1 MAGSLATT
9 QEYTGGWPLAAKKDD
24 LYDALRGAHDAKTRE
39 ASEKWA
45 AFDAARKQA
54 IESRTDLKSDHSA
67 LKRLDDLHKEYEA
80 VCKDVSDLR
89 ERLFAHMDGKATG
102 GIPTR
107 EDKGI
112 AGLGAEFLRRVGAGV
127 DGLKALDG
135 TSGGSLVPP
144 FFDPRIRDL
153 PQRAL
158 FVRSLIP
165 VRQADGDK
173 VWYLRQ
179 TVATQNA
186 APVAAGALK
195 PTSVYTVERIEEPV
209 RTIAHVTEALDR
221 ALLSDYDAL
230 VEFLDNQLRLGVLL
244 AEEGQIINGNGIAP
258 NLRGILN
265 TPGIQ
270 TQAIGADSRG
280 DAIYKALTK
289 VRTAFFEPDGIVL
302 HPNDW
307 QDIRLTKTADGDYQT
322 APVTDEGVERL
333 FGKPVITSPVI
344 AEGTGLV
351 GAFRVG
357 STVWDREEARVTFT
371 EQGLDDSGNEMF
383 VRNKV
388 RFRAEER
395 IAFGV
400 ERPAAF
406 CSVTGL

>member
-1 MAGSLATT
+1 MPSSLTDT
-9 QEYTGGWPLAAKKDD
+9 YTGGYPLAQPGND
-24 LYDALRGAHDAKTRE
+24 LYAALRSVHDAKRRE
-39 ASEKWA
+39 AGEKWQ
-45 AFDAARKQA
+45 AFETARKQA
-54 IESRTDLKSDHSA
+54 IESATDLTKDA
-67 LKRLDDLHKEYEA
+67 AKLRELDDLHKAYEA
-80 VCKDVSDLR
+80 TAKELVDLQ
-89 ERLFAHMDGKATG
+89 ERLLDHADGKAHG
-102 GIPTR
+102 GIPAH

-112 AGLGAEFLRRVGAGV
+112 TGLGAEFLRRIGAGV

-144 FFDPRIRDL
+144 FFDPRIRNL

-179 TVATQNA
+179 SVATQNA

-195 PTSVYTVERIEEPV
+195 PTSTFTVERIEEPV

-221 ALLSDYDAL
+221 ALLSDFDAL

-244 AEEGQIINGNGIAP
+244 AEEAQIINGSGAGV

-265 TPGIQ
+265 TVGIQ
-270 TQAIGADSRG
+270 TQAVGADPRS
-280 DAIYKALTK
+280 DAIFKALTK

-307 QDIRLTKTADGDYQT
+307 QDIRLSKTADGDYLT
-322 APVTDEGVERL
+322 APVTDDDVERL
-333 FGKPVITSPVI
+333 FGKPVVQSPVI

-351 GAFRVG
+351 GAFGVG
-357 STVWDREEARVTFT
+357 STLWDREEARITFT
-371 EQGLDDSGNEMF
+371 EQGLNDSGNEMF
-383 VRNKV
+383 TRNQV

-395 IAFGV
+395 VAFGV